1 MFEQLMHLG
10 YNLAPAIPDE
20 PVEDST
26 TSSSNFAYDFLTP
39 EYSSEYPYSIPS
51 AQTTPSI
58 DDLLWEQN
66 FNDTMAVDPK
76 HTLLSTTFETST
88 SARNDGH
95 RATQTPPPTH
105 EKRPF
110 ATAASNSLLS
120 PQLTSTPSP
129 MDHYQTI
136 HTSAPI
142 DFNSTTSAAKQVPDT
157 VRPPK
162 PGLQVKSLH
171 TPAHSGSSSNISLLE
186 SPLEPIARK
195 ASPIVMVSSYE
206 RGDSPARSRV
216 DLGRSSSKRSRGSR
230 SSGLLAPDDG
240 DSSEEE
246 TLTQSRTFNQNSS
259 QITRSDYG
267 EWLASTT
274 SGHLG
279 IEPEMRGHEY
289 VPSPNK
295 TDEMRLV
302 QEKNAE
308 VQTWLAKSEAG
319 SEVGDDNGSA
329 RKQKQNK
336 SKTRRLRAHSTNTR
350 NDALGLGIVD
360 DSNIPGPGVLVDED
374 SEDGTEDCSS
384 ETGSDSPPAN
394 IENNSPHLGNSEFP
408 ALEEIPPELQEP
420 LPRQFYRARPWQD
433 SLNSDIPVDTK
444 TQPSTSNAAMA
455 KYDQQAA
462 IFETASRAATWG
474 TRRRLSETDVN
485 SIIGDGNKLQQM
497 SLTDQKSRER
507 RTSFINKARG
517 LVPRR
522 SSSHVKKKT
531 RETTI
536 DSSHVQSGHKQ
547 RGESLGSIKPIQRN
561 PNFSRSKKSPPL
573 YTGSALMAMTGQLAA
588 VGRSTPATP
597 MSAGASGPWKAFKR
611 QRSKSELPRGSGK
624 LSAKPGLA
632 ELMSHHGGPPMPTL
646 ASPMQERT
654 VAEKRS
660 DEDDEGDEDDDGL
673 SIGEGVKM
681 DFKIRVE
688 NIIPTFEGFKAHA
701 HQLNPRLGP
710 FLIDRIGQEQ
720 TRRYKKLV
728 ENKVKHAQAVHGT
741 KKCSSGKHCFELG
754 GEATLLPPRTSA
766 KDPETV
772 YAQFQVAGNGES
784 DNDGTGF
791 ADGVVNAALFPPG
804 IPLPPVKR
812 LPAEFECSLCFKVKK
827 FQKPSDW
834 TKHVHEDVQPFTCTF
849 ANCTEPKSFKR
860 KADWVRHENERHRH
874 LEWWK
879 CNIPDCNHVCYRKD
893 NFVQHL
899 VREHKKPE
907 PKVKS
912 RGSGSSK
919 AKPAYDEASLMD
931 WRTRMQEE
939 EPDEVWQLVDTCRFE
954 TKQKP
959 RDEVCK
965 FCGNIC
971 NSWKKLTV
979 HLAKHMEQISMPVLE
994 LVRQREVSPDTIVSP
1009 IEQGGQRPYTTPMSP
1024 HMVTK
1029 LEPHSLSP
1037 YVMNAAPQ
1045 YQGVSDGHSPADS
1058 QDYYQRSQVPDQQHL
1073 QIDRNYAQEQ
1083 FQPPQMAEFAR
1094 IHGLPDNMSYGPYQG
1109 APQPHSFT
1117 PTTNGSSVTYP
1128 PPYNAV
1134 RREPL
1139 QISPHIPRSH
1149 PMQQALGSIPMDSMQ
1164 RVKYAQQQAQHMY
1177 SSPTDAVSY
1186 NAHFDPHMSHNQ
1198 GMSQFPM
1205 TSVRERHSVEAAAP
1219 VAEDQIY
1226 DARPAMAYA
1235 NMQPQ
1240 AHEYLYQQ

>member
-1 MFEQLMHLG
+1 MHPG
-10 YNLAPAIPDE
+10 YNLPPAISDE

-76 HTLLSTTFETST
+76 HTVLSTAFETPHA
-88 SARNDGH
+88 ARNDGH
-95 RATQTPPPTH
+95 QATQTLPPTH
-105 EKRPF
+105 EKQPF
-110 ATAASNSLLS
+110 TTAASNSLLS
-120 PQLTSTPSP
+120 PQLTNTPSP
-129 MDHYQTI
+129 MELYQTMQANA
-136 HTSAPI
+136 HI
-142 DFNSTTSAAKQVPDT
+142 DFNSRTSAPQQVPDA
-157 VRPPK
+157 VRPSR
-162 PGLQVKSLH
+162 PGLQVKSPH
-171 TPAHSGSSSNISLLE
+171 TPAHSGSSSNISLQE
-186 SPLEPIARK
+186 SPLDPIART

-216 DLGRSSSKRSRGSR
+216 HLGRNSSKRSRGSR

-246 TLTQSRTFNQNSS
+246 TSTQTPAFNQNSS
-259 QITRSDYG
+259 QIIRANDG

-279 IEPEMRGHEY
+279 IEPEMRGSEY

-295 TDEMRLV
+295 TEEMRLV

-319 SEVGDDNGSA
+319 SEMGDDKGST
-329 RKQKQNK
+329 RKQKRNK
-336 SKTRRLRAHSTNTR
+336 SKARRLRAHSTNTR

-374 SEDGTEDCSS
+374 SEYSTEDSS
-384 ETGSDSPPAN
+384 SKTGSDSPPAN
-394 IENNSPHLGNSEFP
+394 IEADSPQSGHSEFP
-408 ALEEIPPELQEP
+408 PLEEIPPEQQEP

-433 SLNSDIPVDTK
+433 PVDGDVPINTK
-444 TQPSTSNAAMA
+444 NQPSTSNAAMA

-522 SSSHVKKKT
+522 SSSNIKKKT
-531 RETTI
+531 PETTI
-536 DSSHVQSGHKQ
+536 DSSHVEAGHKQ
-547 RGESLGSIKPIQRN
+547 RGESLGSIKSIQRHHS
-561 PNFSRSKKSPPL
+561 FGRSKKSPPL
-573 YTGSALMAMTGQLAA
+573 DTGSALIAMTGQLAA

-597 MSAGASGPWKAFKR
+597 KSAGAASGPWKALKR
-611 QRSKSELPRGSGK
+611 QRSKSELPRSSGK

-646 ASPMQERT
+646 ASPMQERPT
-654 VAEKRS
+654 AEKRS
-660 DEDDEGDEDDDGL
+660 DDDDEGDEDDDGL
-673 SIGEGVKM
+673 SIGEAVKM
-681 DFKIRVE
+681 DFKIRVD
-688 NIIPTFEGFKAHA
+688 NIIPTFEGFKTHA
-701 HQLNPRLGP
+701 HQLNPRLEP

-720 TRRYKKLV
+720 IRRYKKLV
-728 ENKVKHAQAVHGT
+728 ENKVKHAQAIHGT

-784 DNDGTGF
+784 DNDGTVF
-791 ADGVVNAALFPPG
+791 ADGVVNAALFPLG
-804 IPLPPVKR
+804 IPLPPVKK

-849 ANCTEPKSFKR
+849 AHCTEPKSFKR

-879 CNIPDCNHVCYRKD
+879 CNIPDCNHICYRKD

-919 AKPAYDEASLMD
+919 AKPAYDEASLQG
-931 WRTRMQEE
+931 WRTHIQED

-965 FCGNIC
+965 FCGNVC

-979 HLAKHMEQISMPVLE
+979 HLAKHMEQIAMPVLE
-994 LVRQREVSPDTIVSP
+994 LVRQREVSPDTIISP

-1029 LEPHSLSP
+1029 VEPHSLSP

-1045 YQGVSDGHSPADS
+1045 YQGVSNNHSPVDL
-1058 QDYYQRSQVPDQQHL
+1058 QDYYRPSQIQDQQHFN
-1073 QIDRNYAQEQ
+1073 IDQSFNAQAH
-1083 FQPPQMAEFAR
+1083 FQPPEMAEFAR

-1109 APQPHSFT
+1109 ARQPHSFP
-1117 PTTNGSSVTYP
+1117 PTTNGAPATYP
-1128 PPYNAV
+1128 PPYNAA
-1134 RREPL
+1134 RLEPL

-1149 PMQQALGSIPMDSMQ
+1149 PIQQGLGGTPQQAP
-1164 RVKYAQQQAQHMY
+1164 HMY
-1177 SSPTDAVSY
+1177 SSPTEAINY
-1186 NAHFDPHMSHNQ
+1186 NAQFDPHMSHNQ
-1198 GMSQFPM
+1198 GMSHYPM
-1205 TSVRERHSVEAAAP
+1205 SSVHDGSSVQPVVPAPQDPIYEA
-1219 VAEDQIY
+1219 
-1226 DARPAMAYA
+1226 RSAMAYA
-1235 NMQPQ
+1235 NVPPQ
-1240 AHEYLYQQ
+1240 AHGYLYPQ